1 MIFKIRVF
9 SVGVEKLSAT
19 PFLRANPIE
28 LWSTRFLSLGFLL
41 DLLSCPQTASCLEVQ
56 SICTVVMQ
64 KSKEGSRTISE
75 VCLNLKVG
83 SYTGFHSTTNSWFG
97 SYTGFHSTTNSWFGV
112 HSFKET
118 TTSNT
123 FISKEILLD
132 AHIALY
138 HK

>member
-41 DLLSCPQTASCLEVQ
+41 DLLSCLQTASCLEVQ

-64 KSKEGSRTISE
+64 EQGGLANDI
-75 VCLNLKVG
+75 
-83 SYTGFHSTTNSWFG
+83 
-97 SYTGFHSTTNSWFGV
+97 
-112 HSFKET
+112 
-118 TTSNT
+118 
-123 FISKEILLD
+123 
-132 AHIALY
+132 
-138 HK
+138 